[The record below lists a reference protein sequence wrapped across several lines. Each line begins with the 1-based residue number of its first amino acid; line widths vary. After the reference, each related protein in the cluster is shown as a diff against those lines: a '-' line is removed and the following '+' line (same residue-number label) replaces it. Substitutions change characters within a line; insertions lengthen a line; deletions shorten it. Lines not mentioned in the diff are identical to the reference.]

1 MKYPEQELCRNSVVI
16 FNNWGETG
24 LGGGF
29 LSGDRMFWNYL
40 EWLHNMVNVLET
52 SDLLIYFETVNFVL
66 HNSSRSSVGKDSP
79 WSAGDPGLIP
89 GSGRS
94 PGEGSGNPLQYSCP
108 ENPRDRGAWQATV
121 HGVARVGHDLASKPP
136 PPPIHPS

>member
-1 MKYPEQELCRNSVVI
+1 MKYPEQELCRDSLVI
-16 FNNWGETG
+16 FSDWGEAEW
-24 LGGGF
+24 GGGF

-52 SDLLIYFETVNFVL
+52 SDLLIYFETVNFML

-79 WSAGDPGLIP
+79 CSAGDPGLIP

-94 PGEGSGNPLQYSCP
+94 PGEGSDNPLQYSCP
-108 ENPRDRGAWQATV
+108 ENPMDRGTWQAIV
-121 HGVARVGHDLASKPP
+121 HGVARVGHDLATKPP